1 VGFIELIQS
10 DYTVLLIPVISAFIG
25 WFTNWLAVQMMF
37 YPNDFVG
44 IPPFLGWQGIVPASA
59 ERLARFSTRLITT
72 KLLSLEELFQN
83 FKGDAFAS
91 EMDAV
96 VDQITEQI
104 LQEVAQKHAKV
115 MWENAGEVMQN
126 MVRQKLREE
135 VRTVVINITDDF
147 STNITKILDL
157 EQVVLDAVM
166 KNRRLMTMM
175 FLEVGEAEF
184 KFIIRSG
191 IWFGFLFG
199 IPQMIIWVVWPAVWV
214 LPFFGFLVGYATNW
228 IALKLVF
235 EPQRPVKIG
244 PFVLQGLFH
253 KRQQVVAERFSEL
266 TAGHLLNAENIVRTV
281 TGGRVR
287 QAGADAREG
296 PRGGADR
303 QVRAA
308 PDGRHDAPRG
318 TARPAPDRGLHHDRG
333 GDPAR
338 RRPAPHVRGEGR
350 GHPRRATRPHES
362 ARLGVLRGR
371 AAARVPAGRV
381 EAHPGRRRAGLG
393 GRRGSAGVDVR
404 RHPRR
409 LIPQRQR
416 ASGARVGCAA
426 RTGCAATWR
435 NRPRLVAASAVRKCP
450 RVSTDRATN
459 CRISRQG
466 WDGRPAIPCRRYW
479 PGKRSEL
486 KGLQQRVSDPPRG
499 VDSRHHARGAIRA
512 RERPG

>member
-1 VGFIELIQS
+1 MGFIELIQS

-147 STNITKILDL
+147 SNNITKILDL
-157 EQVVLDAVM
+157 EQVVLEAVM

-235 EPQRPVKIG
+235 EPQAPREGRSLRAPGPVPQAPAGRGRALQRADRRP
-244 PFVLQGLFH
+244 P
-253 KRQQVVAERFSEL
+253 AERREHR
-266 TAGHLLNAENIVRTV
+266 AHRDR
-281 TGGRVR
+281 GRVR
-287 QAGADAREG
+287 QAGADAGEG

-318 TARPAPDRGLHHDRG
+318 PARPAPDRGLHHDRG

-338 RRPAPHVRGEGR
+338 RRPAPHVRSEGR
-350 GHPRRATRPHES
+350 GHPRRATRPHEG
-362 ARLGVLRGR
+362 ARLGVVRGG
-371 AAARVPAGRV
+371 AAARVPTGRV
-381 EAHPGRRRAGLG
+381 EAHPGRRRARLG

-409 LIPQRQR
+409 LITPT
-416 ASGARVGCAA
+416 AACEWGAR
-426 RTGCAATWR
+426 T
-435 NRPRLVAASAVRKCP
+435 L
-450 RVSTDRATN
+450 
-459 CRISRQG
+459 
-466 WDGRPAIPCRRYW
+466 
-479 PGKRSEL
+479 
-486 KGLQQRVSDPPRG
+486 
-499 VDSRHHARGAIRA
+499 RGAHGLRRNVAKRTKIRGRFGGA
-512 RERPG
+512 KMSPGFHRQSYKLPH

>member
-147 STNITKILDL
+147 SNNITKILDL

-199 IPQMIIWVVWPAVWV
+199 IPQMIIWVYWPAVWV

-235 EPQRPVKIG
+235 EPKRPVKIG

-253 KRQQVVAERFSEL
+253 KRQDVVAERFSEL

-281 TGGRVR
+281 TEGESGKLVLTLVKGRVEELIGKYE
-287 QAGADAREG
+287 QHPMAAMMLPEG
-296 PRGGADR
+296 QRAQLRTEVYTMIEVEIPRDGGLLHTF
-303 QVRAA
+303 AA
-308 PDGRHDAPRG
+308 KAVDIRG
-318 TARPAPDRGLHHDRG
+318 ELHDRMKAL
-333 GDPAR
+333 DS
-338 RRPAPHVRGEGR
+338 
-350 GHPRRATRPHES
+350 ES
-362 ARLGVLRGR
+362 FEGVLR
-371 AAARVPAGRV
+371 PAFQQD
-381 EAHPGRRRAGLG
+381 EWKLILAGAVLG
-393 GRRGSAGVDVR
+393 LAAGVA
-404 RHPRR
+404 
-409 LIPQRQR
+409 Q
-416 ASGARVGCAA
+416 
-426 RTGCAATWR
+426 
-435 NRPRLVAASAVRKCP
+435 LVWMFGDTLA
-450 RVSTDRATN
+450 
-459 CRISRQG
+459 G
-466 WDGRPAIPCRRYW
+466 
-479 PGKRSEL
+479 
-486 KGLQQRVSDPPRG
+486 
-499 VDSRHHARGAIRA
+499 
-512 RERPG
+512 